1 MRAKAKLLDKKLNN
15 LKDEHAEKVEV
26 VLRELIH
33 FEADMLQK
41 LADLRLRIVEI
52 IE

>member
-1 MRAKAKLLDKKLNN
+1 MKQKEILLEKKLNN

-26 VLRELIH
+26 VLRELVN

>member
-1 MRAKAKLLDKKLNN
+1 MRAKEKLLDKKLNN
-15 LKDEHAEKVEV
+15 LKDEHAEKVQV

-41 LADLRLRIVEI
+41 LADLRLRITEI

>member
-1 MRAKAKLLDKKLNN
+1 MKAKEKLLDKKLNN
-15 LKDEHAEKVEV
+15 LKDEHAEKVQV

-41 LADLRLRIVEI
+41 LADLRLRITEI

>member
-1 MRAKAKLLDKKLNN
+1 MRAKEKLLDKKLNN

-26 VLRELIH
+26 VLRELVH

-41 LADLRLRIVEI
+41 LADLRLRIVEF

>member
-1 MRAKAKLLDKKLNN
+1 MRAKEKLLDKKLGD
-15 LKDEHAEKVEV
+15 LKDEHAEKVQV

-41 LADLRLRIVEI
+41 LADLRLRIAEI

>member
-1 MRAKAKLLDKKLNN
+1 MKAKEKLLDKKLNN
-15 LKDEHAEKVEV
+15 LKDEHAEKVQV

>member
-1 MRAKAKLLDKKLNN
+1 MRAKEKLLDKKLNN

-26 VLRELIH
+26 VLREIIH

>member
-1 MRAKAKLLDKKLNN
+1 MRAKEKLLDKKLSD

>member
-1 MRAKAKLLDKKLNN
+1 MRAKEKLLDKKLNN
-15 LKDEHAEKVEV
+15 LKDEHAEKVQV

>member
-1 MRAKAKLLDKKLNN
+1 MRAKEKLLDKKLNN

-41 LADLRLRIVEI
+41 LAELRLRIVEI

>member
-1 MRAKAKLLDKKLNN
+1 MRAKEKLLDKKLNN

>member
-1 MRAKAKLLDKKLNN
+1 MRAKEKLLDKKLNN

-41 LADLRLRIVEI
+41 LADLRLRITEF

>member
-1 MRAKAKLLDKKLNN
+1 MRAKEKLLDKKLNN
-15 LKDEHAEKVEV
+15 LKDEHAEKVQV
-26 VLRELIH
+26 VLRELIN

>member
-1 MRAKAKLLDKKLNN
+1 MRAKEKLLDKKLNN
-15 LKDEHAEKVEV
+15 LKDEHSEKVEV

-33 FEADMLQK
+33 FEADILQK

>member
-1 MRAKAKLLDKKLNN
+1 MRAKEKLLDKKLNN

-52 IE
+52 IK

>member
-1 MRAKAKLLDKKLNN
+1 MRAKEKLLDKKLNN

-41 LADLRLRIVEI
+41 LADLRLRITEI